1 LRILSN
7 SARQQGFSLVEL
19 IAGMVVLAI
28 LATGFLSAFS
38 VVLKNSVS
46 PLQTVAMESIA
57 ASQMDKLLSG
67 TFQSA
72 VAASGTT
79 VSGIN
84 VDGTDYWVT
93 VAGQSSVVGG
103 SLVASS
109 GVHLTVTVSTSQ
121 CASCVSLSGD
131 TFDVQ

>member
-1 LRILSN
+1 LSN
-7 SARQQGFSLVEL
+7 FARQRGFSLVEL
-19 IAGMVVLAI
+19 IAGIMVLAI

-38 VVLKNSVS
+38 SVLKNSVS

-57 ASQMDKLLSG
+57 ASQMDRLLSG

-72 VAASGTT
+72 VA
-79 VSGIN
+79 VSGSSP
-84 VDGTDYWVT
+84 
-93 VAGQSSVVGG
+93 QSSVVGDTTYWAAF
-103 SLVASS
+103 SVASS
-109 GVHLTVTVSTSQ
+109 VVNGATVASGVHVVVTVSTDN